1 MDVNDDA
8 GLLEKRGAHT
18 SIASKLAPT
27 VVLCRTQYPC
37 SLKIKCGSELA
48 RDGVFECAAIFPAI
62 RLIPLYPQTGITLS

>member
-18 SIASKLAPT
+18 SIASRLAPT
-27 VVLCRTQYPC
+27 MVLCRTQNKC
-37 SLKIKCGSELA
+37 SPQINCGNELA

-62 RLIPLYPQTGITLS
+62 RRIPLYPQTGITLS